1 MKARPGKSHVSL
13 ERALSKLGVAS
24 RAQARPIIE
33 AGRVAVGGR
42 ITKNPLAWVDLSR
55 ETLQLDG
62 RPVAKAPRVY
72 LAMNKP
78 AGIVTTRSDERGRR
92 TVYDL
97 LPEGLPPVFPV
108 GRLDRDTSGLLLFTN
123 DTRWADALTDPNT
136 KIPKTYRAR
145 VDRPATDA
153 DAAALARP
161 IVLDDGTRLRAARV
175 RRDPNDAAR
184 FEITIE
190 EGKNRQIRRACET
203 VGLTVVELERI
214 SIGPLTLGR
223 LVPGATCRLDANQVS
238 SLRPAKLTIRKPTIH
253 P

>member
-1 MKARPGKSHVSL
+1 M
-13 ERALSKLGVAS
+13 
-24 RAQARPIIE
+24 
-33 AGRVAVGGR
+33 
-42 ITKNPLAWVDLSR
+42 
-55 ETLQLDG
+55 
-62 RPVAKAPRVY
+62 
-72 LAMNKP
+72 
-78 AGIVTTRSDERGRR
+78 
-92 TVYDL
+92 
-97 LPEGLPPVFPV
+97 
-108 GRLDRDTSGLLLFTN
+108 
-123 DTRWADALTDPNT
+123 
-136 KIPKTYRAR
+136 
-145 VDRPATDA
+145 
-153 DAAALARP
+153 
-161 IVLDDGTRLRAARV
+161 